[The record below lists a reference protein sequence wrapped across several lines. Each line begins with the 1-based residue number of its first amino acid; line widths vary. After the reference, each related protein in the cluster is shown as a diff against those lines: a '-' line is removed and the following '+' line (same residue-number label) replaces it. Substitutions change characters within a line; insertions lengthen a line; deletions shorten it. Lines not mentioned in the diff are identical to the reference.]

1 MAMSSLKHFANSPHY
16 ARIWTTKWLSDEERE
31 VEYVKIRE
39 SQSPLF
45 RNLLDTFEDPLKQGR
60 KAYGIQLDSTKRLVE
75 SRYIFKLHYKK
86 KYFKKLWDF
95 FFSIFV

>member
-1 MAMSSLKHFANSPHY
+1 MSSLKHFANSPHY

-31 VEYVKIRE
+31 VEYAKIRE

-75 SRYIFKLHYKK
+75 SRYIFKLRYKK
-86 KYFKKLWDF
+86 IFQEVVRF
-95 FFSIFV
+95 FFSQFL